1 MASPHIEGHQQH
13 LRRGFNWLGGATI
26 VAKITDVVTILLVL
40 RFLTKEQVGAGS
52 LVVAFGAVIEALDGL
67 GTSTALI
74 QAPSLS
80 RLQLDSL
87 FWCILLA
94 ACVVAGGVLVAA
106 PWIAS
111 LYGIAGVGAYFL
123 AIAVKQP
130 LVGAAVI
137 PMAMLNRELKYER
150 IAFVNVGSTFAAAL
164 TRLGL
169 AMVGAG
175 AWAIVI
181 AFAASGLFTLM
192 GATLASPFRPQLR
205 ISLST
210 VSPLLRFG
218 LRTTLSGLCEQMI
231 NNVHHVLVGW
241 FYGAAALAE
250 FRVGF
255 DLAMEPA
262 NAAGTLINRTA
273 LPVFAKVAAVRE
285 HLVQSLTWSLR
296 RLLAVAAPLAAA
308 IVLAADPITSMIHDG
323 QQRSY
328 ASAGLPLKLLAAAAL
343 LRVVSQLAYP
353 VLFASGRPHLSVR
366 FSATTLLLLGAGMLL
381 VGFTVPAANGL
392 VAMSTVW
399 LVVPPLLLVWQAHYL
414 HRHWDLR
421 VHDLIRASAA
431 PIIAVAMLVLAV
443 EAARHLLGIT
453 SPALQVAVVVALA
466 LLTCLGLLL
475 REPSQR
481 DPAMRA
487 GGDHATI
494 GE

>member
-1 MASPHIEGHQQH
+1 MDGHQQH
-13 LRRGFNWLGGATI
+13 LRRGFNWLGSATI
-26 VAKITDVVTILLVL
+26 VAKLTDFATILLVL

-67 GTSTALI
+67 GTSTAI
-74 QAPSLS
+74 VQAPSLS

-87 FWCILLA
+87 FWLILLA
-94 ACVVAGGVLVAA
+94 ACVVAGVVLLAA

-111 LYGIAGVGAYFL
+111 LYGITGVAAYFL
-123 AIAVKQP
+123 AIAIKQP
-130 LVGAAVI
+130 LVAAAVI
-137 PMAMLNRELKYER
+137 PLATLNRGLKYER
-150 IAFVNVGSTFAAAL
+150 IALVNVGSTFAAAL

-169 AMVGAG
+169 AMAGAG

-181 AFAASGLFTLM
+181 AFAASGLFTLL

-205 ISLST
+205 ISLPA

-218 LRTTLSGLCEQMI
+218 LRTTMSGLCEQLI
-231 NNVHHVLVGW
+231 NNVHHLLVGW

-250 FRVGF
+250 FRVAY

-296 RLLAVAAPLAAA
+296 RLLAVVAPLAAA
-308 IVLAADPITSMIHDG
+308 IVLAADPITSMIHDE
-323 QQRSY
+323 QHRSY
-328 ASAGLPLKLLAAAAL
+328 ASASLPLKLLAAAAL

-353 VLFASGRPHLSVR
+353 VMFASGRPQLAVR

-381 VGFTVPAANGL
+381 VGLTIPAANGP
-392 VAMSTVW
+392 VAMSAVW
-399 LVVPPLLLVWQAHYL
+399 LVVPPLLLLWQARYL
-414 HRHWDLR
+414 HRHWDVG
-421 VHDLIRASAA
+421 VHDLIRALGK
-431 PIIAVAMLVLAV
+431 PIVAVAMLVLAV
-443 EAARHLLGIT
+443 EAGRYLIGIS
-453 SPALQVAVVVALA
+453 SPALQIGVVVALA
-466 LLTCLGLLL
+466 LLTCIGLLL
-475 REPSQR
+475 REPPQR
-481 DPAMRA
+481 DRA
-487 GGDHATI
+487 ARATGDHATI

>member
-1 MASPHIEGHQQH
+1 MEGHQQH

-26 VAKITDVVTILLVL
+26 VAKLTDVATILLVL

-67 GTSTALI
+67 GTSTALV

-87 FWCILLA
+87 FWFILVA
-94 ACVVAGGVLVAA
+94 ACVVAGAVLLAA

-111 LYGIAGVGAYFL
+111 LFGITGVAAYFL

-137 PMAMLNRELKYER
+137 PMAMLQRGLEYER
-150 IAFVNVGSTFAAAL
+150 IALVNVGSTFAAAL

-169 AMVGAG
+169 AMAGAG

-181 AFAASGLFTLM
+181 AFAASGLFTLL

-205 ISLST
+205 ISLSA

-218 LRTTLSGLCEQMI
+218 LRATLSGLCEQMI

-241 FYGAAALAE
+241 FYGAVALAE
-250 FRVGF
+250 FRVGY

-273 LPVFAKVAAVRE
+273 LPVLAQVAAVRE

-296 RLLAVAAPLAAA
+296 RLLAVVAPLTAA
-308 IVLAADPITSMIHDG
+308 IVLAADPITSLIHDE
-323 QQRSY
+323 QHRSY
-328 ASAGLPLKLLAAAAL
+328 ASAGLPLKLLAVAAL
-343 LRVVSQLAYP
+343 LRAVAQLAYP
-353 VLFASGRPHLSVR
+353 VMFASGRPQLAVRLSV
-366 FSATTLLLLGAGMLL
+366 TTLLLLGFGMLL
-381 VGFTVPAANGL
+381 VGLTVPAAHGL

-399 LVVPPLLLVWQAHYL
+399 LVVPPVLLLWQARYV
-414 HRHWDLR
+414 HRHWG
-421 VHDLIRASAA
+421 VGVWALIRASGA
-431 PIIAVAMLVLAV
+431 PVVAVAMLVLAV
-443 EAARHLLGIT
+443 EAGRHFIGIR
-453 SPALQVAVVVALA
+453 SPALQVAVVAALA

-475 REPSQR
+475 REPPQTQAAR
-481 DPAMRA
+481 AM
-487 GGDHATI
+487 GDRATI

>member
-1 MASPHIEGHQQH
+1 MEGHHQH

-26 VAKITDVVTILLVL
+26 VAKITDFATILLVL

-67 GTSTALI
+67 GTSTALV

-87 FWCILLA
+87 FWLILLS
-94 ACVVAGGVLVAA
+94 ACVVGGVVLFAA

-111 LYGIAGVGAYFL
+111 RYGIAGVAAYFL
-123 AIAVKQP
+123 AIAIKQP

-137 PMAMLNRELKYER
+137 PLAMLQRGLQYER
-150 IAFVNVGSTFAAAL
+150 IALVNVASTVAAAL

-169 AMVGAG
+169 AMAGAG

-192 GATLASPFRPQLR
+192 GAVLASPFRPQLR
-205 ISLST
+205 INLPA

-218 LRTTLSGLCEQMI
+218 LRATMSGLCEQTI
-231 NNVHHVLVGW
+231 NNIPHVLVGW

-250 FRVGF
+250 FRVSF

-262 NAAGTLINRTA
+262 NAAGTLISRTA

-296 RLLAVAAPLAAA
+296 RLLAVVAPLAAA
-308 IVLAADPITSMIHDG
+308 IVLAADPITSMIHDELH
-323 QQRSY
+323 RSY
-328 ASAGLPLKLLAAAAL
+328 ASAGLPLQLLAVAAL

-353 VLFASGRPHLSVR
+353 VVFASGRPHLSVR
-366 FSATTLLLLGAGMLL
+366 FSGSTLLLLGAGMLL
-381 VGFTVPAANGL
+381 VGLTVPARNGL
-392 VAMSTVW
+392 VAMSMVW
-399 LVVPPLLLVWQAHYL
+399 LVVIPLLLLWQAHYL
-414 HRHWDLR
+414 HRHWGVRLQ
-421 VHDLIRASAA
+421 DLIHASGA
-431 PIIAVAMLVLAV
+431 PIVAVAMLIVVV
-443 EAARHLLGIT
+443 EAGRRLIGIT
-453 SPALQVAVVVALA
+453 SPAFQVAMVVALA
-466 LLTCLGLLL
+466 LLTGLGLLL
-475 REPSQR
+475 REPPLS
-481 DPAMRA
+481 DGAARA
-487 GGDHATI
+487 AGDQATI

>member
-1 MASPHIEGHQQH
+1 MEGHQQH

-26 VAKITDVVTILLVL
+26 VAKITDVATILLVL

-67 GTSTALI
+67 GTSAALV
-74 QAPSLS
+74 QAPALS

-87 FWCILLA
+87 FWLILLS
-94 ACVVAGGVLVAA
+94 ACVVAGVVLLAA

-111 LYGIAGVGAYFL
+111 LYGIAGVAAYFL
-123 AIAVKQP
+123 AIAIKQP

-137 PMAMLNRELKYER
+137 PMAMLQRGLQYER
-150 IAFVNVGSTFAAAL
+150 IALVNVGSTFAAAL

-169 AMVGAG
+169 ALAGGG

-181 AFAASGLFTLM
+181 AFTASGLFTLV

-205 ISLST
+205 ISLRV

-218 LRTTLSGLCEQMI
+218 LRATMSGLCEQMI
-231 NNVHHVLVGW
+231 NNVHHLLVGW

-262 NAAGTLINRTA
+262 NAAGTLVSRTA
-273 LPVFAKVAAVRE
+273 LPVFAKVAAVRD
-285 HLVQSLTWSLR
+285 HLVQALTWSLR
-296 RLLAVAAPLAAA
+296 KLLAVVAPLTAA
-308 IVLAADPITSMIHDG
+308 IVLAADPITSMIHDDRH
-323 QQRSY
+323 RSY
-328 ASAGLPLKLLAAAAL
+328 ASASVPLKLLAVAAL
-343 LRVVSQLAYP
+343 LRVVAQLAYP
-353 VLFASGRPHLSVR
+353 VIYASGRPHLAVRLSV
-366 FSATTLLLLGAGMLL
+366 TTLLLLGLGMLL
-381 VGFTVPAANGL
+381 VGVTVPAAMGL

-399 LVVPPLLLVWQAHYL
+399 LVVPPLLLVWQVRSL
-414 HRHWDLR
+414 HRHWDVR
-421 VHDLIRASAA
+421 IQDLSRTFAW
-431 PIIAVAMLVLAV
+431 PVVAVAMLVLTV
-443 EAARHLLGIT
+443 EAIRHLLGGG
-453 SPALQVAVVVALA
+453 SPALQVAVVAALA

-475 REPSQR
+475 REPRQTIAAS
-481 DPAMRA
+481 AT
-487 GGDHATI
+487 GDHATI

>member
-1 MASPHIEGHQQH
+1 MDGHQQH

-26 VAKITDVVTILLVL
+26 VAKITDVATILLVL

-67 GTSTALI
+67 GTSAALV

-87 FWCILLA
+87 FWLILLA
-94 ACVVAGGVLVAA
+94 AFVVALVVLLAA

-111 LYGIAGVGAYFL
+111 LYGIAGVAAYCL
-123 AIAVKQP
+123 AIAIKQP

-137 PMAMLNRELKYER
+137 PLAMLQRGLQYER
-150 IAFVNVGSTFAAAL
+150 IALVNLGSTFAAAL

-169 AMVGAG
+169 AMAGAG

-192 GATLASPFRPQLR
+192 GATLASPFRPRLR
-205 ISLST
+205 ISLSA

-218 LRTTLSGLCEQMI
+218 LRATLSGLCEQMI

-241 FYGAAALAE
+241 FYGAEALAE

-262 NAAGTLINRTA
+262 NAAGTLISRTA

-296 RLLAVAAPLAAA
+296 RLLAVVAPLTAA
-308 IVLAADPITSMIHDG
+308 IVLAADPIMSMIHDE
-323 QQRSY
+323 QHRSY
-328 ASAGLPLKLLAAAAL
+328 ASASLPLKLLAVAAL

-353 VLFASGRPHLSVR
+353 VMFASGRPDLAVR
-366 FSATTLLLLGAGMLL
+366 FSGLTLLLLGSGTLL
-381 VGFTVPAANGL
+381 VGLTVPAANGL
-392 VAMSTVW
+392 VAVSTVW
-399 LVVPPLLLVWQAHYL
+399 LVVPPLLLLWQARYV
-414 HRHWDLR
+414 HRYWDAG
-421 VHDLIRASAA
+421 VHDLIRALGK
-431 PIIAVAMLVLAV
+431 PIVAVVMLVLTV
-443 EAARHLLGIT
+443 EAGRHLTGFS
-453 SPALQVAVVVALA
+453 SPALQVAMVAAPA
-466 LLTCLGLLL
+466 LLACLGLLL
-475 REPSQR
+475 REPPQR
-481 DPAMRA
+481 DRA
-487 GGDHATI
+487 ARATGDHATI
-494 GE
+494 GK

>member
-1 MASPHIEGHQQH
+1 
-13 LRRGFNWLGGATI
+13 
-26 VAKITDVVTILLVL
+26 
-40 RFLTKEQVGAGS
+40 
-52 LVVAFGAVIEALDGL
+52 VVAFGAVIEALDGL
-67 GTSTALI
+67 GTSTALV

-87 FWCILLA
+87 FWFILLA
-94 ACVVAGGVLVAA
+94 ACIVAGGVLLAA

-111 LYGIAGVGAYFL
+111 LYGIAGVAAYFF

-137 PMAMLNRELKYER
+137 PLAMLQRGLQYER
-150 IAFVNVGSTFAAAL
+150 IALVNVGSTIAAAL

-169 AMVGAG
+169 AMAGAG
-175 AWAIVI
+175 AWALVI

-205 ISLST
+205 ISLSA

-218 LRTTLSGLCEQMI
+218 LRATLSGLCEQMI
-231 NNVHHVLVGW
+231 NNVHHLLVGW

-262 NAAGTLINRTA
+262 NAAGTLISRTA

-285 HLVQSLTWSLR
+285 HLAQTLTWSVR
-296 RLLAVAAPLAAA
+296 RLLAVVAPLTAA
-308 IVLAADPITSMIHDG
+308 IVLAADPITSMIHDE
-323 QQRSY
+323 QHRSY
-328 ASAGLPLKLLAAAAL
+328 ASASLPLKLLAVAAL
-343 LRVVSQLAYP
+343 LRVVAQLAYP
-353 VLFASGRPHLSVR
+353 VMFATGRPHLAVR
-366 FSATTLLLLGAGMLL
+366 LSLTTLLLLGLGMLL
-381 VGFTVPAANGL
+381 VGLTVPAANGL

-399 LVVPPLLLVWQAHYL
+399 LVVPTLLLLWQALSL
-414 HRHWDLR
+414 HRHWDVEVR
-421 VHDLIRASAA
+421 DLIRALGKPSV
-431 PIIAVAMLVLAV
+431 AVVMLVLTV
-443 EAARHLLGIT
+443 EVGRHLIGIS
-453 SPALQVAVVVALA
+453 SPALQVTFVAALA

-475 REPSQR
+475 REPPQTH
-481 DPAMRA
+481 AARA
-487 GGDHATI
+487 TGDHATI